1 MTLKLRKPRMTT
13 KRKTRMTMKM
23 RMRMRMKMKMLMRLS
38 QERYPKQ
45 LCRRTIPMRSPLKHP
60 LARKP
65 KRPKPQKRKKVEFR
79 KYALAGF
86 LPTLPRNNSY
96 TFPIYP
102 KVSVLQYVQ
111 SIS

>member
-13 KRKTRMTMKM
+13 KRKTRTTM

-45 LCRRTIPMRSPLKHP
+45 LCRRMIPMRSPLKHP

-65 KRPKPQKRKKVEFR
+65 KRPKPQKRKKVAFR
-79 KYALAGF
+79 KYELAGF
-86 LPTLPRNNSY
+86 LPTLPRNSSY

-102 KVSVLQYVQ
+102 KVSVLQHVQ